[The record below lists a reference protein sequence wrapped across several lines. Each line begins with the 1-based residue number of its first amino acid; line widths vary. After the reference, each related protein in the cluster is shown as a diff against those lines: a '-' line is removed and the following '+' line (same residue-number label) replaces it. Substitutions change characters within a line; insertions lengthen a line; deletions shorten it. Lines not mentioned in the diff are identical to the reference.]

1 MVNAVGNLIKRL
13 RQASGATQSA
23 LGRNTKIP
31 AARISKIESGM
42 VKATPDE
49 IAALSRHFQDLNL
62 LREYWRDS
70 PMHDAAVQICDRM
83 GIAVKYDIAATA
95 QQFGTDIISRTLR
108 LVETC
113 NNLPDDAAH
122 RYESLILVE
131 QEALAIGN
139 LAAALRMLVCEVHG
153 K

>member
-1 MVNAVGNLIKRL
+1 MTIVVGNLIKDL

-23 LGRNTKIP
+23 LGRNTRIP

-49 IAALSRHFQDLNL
+49 IAALARHFQNLDL
-62 LREYWRDS
+62 LREYWKDS
-70 PMHDAAVQICDRM
+70 PMHAAAVQICDRM
-83 GIAVKYDIAATA
+83 GIEVSSDIAATA
-95 QQFGTDIISRTLR
+95 HQFGSDIIARVQRIQQL
-108 LVETC
+108 C
-113 NNLPDDAAH
+113 GDLPDDPAH
-122 RYESLILVE
+122 RHEHIILVE

-139 LAAALRMLVCEVHG
+139 LAAALRLLVCEVHG